1 MRNGYKVFDADT
13 HFSPMA
19 ESIEPYLGP
28 ELRSRVPDLEERK
41 VEFKTGWAGEKLE
54 PPFRHSFRLGGG
66 AGGGWGSGNPR
77 WLGESGPRE
86 NAQRAFQKFMGSS
99 FPTQGGADWSAD
111 IRVADMDQEGQD
123 VHMMVPNGANGH
135 PDPWV
140 EMEFIRAN
148 NRYLNDFCGQHPH
161 RLKSLIAVTPRS
173 VAESVDEIKRWGDST
188 WAVGIQPH
196 LPLDFPLDHPD
207 LEPVWKA
214 ADEAGLAVVHH
225 SFASGYPGH
234 RDLWD
239 NPFLGRLASHPWA
252 AMRAI
257 GAFFGSGVLD
267 RYKNL
272 RFSILESGFGWL
284 PFWARRMDDQVI
296 YMGYVNEHLE
306 HKMSEYMTGGRF
318 FAAIVLHEGEE
329 MVKMVTDDLG
339 DHVLMFGSDYP
350 HAESRFP
357 DSVDKALAWTS
368 LTNDRKQKLMW
379 DNAVRCFGEP

>member
-19 ESIEPYLGP
+19 ESIDPYLSP
-28 ELRSRVPDLEERK
+28 ELRARVPDLEERK

-54 PPFRHSFRLGGG
+54 PPFRHSYRLGRGG
-66 AGGGWGSGNPR
+66 GGGWGSGKPR
-77 WLGESGPRE
+77 WLGEAEPRE
-86 NAQRAFQKFMGSS
+86 NAQREFQKFMGSR
-99 FPTQGGADWSAD
+99 FPTQGAADWSAE
-111 IRVADMDQEGQD
+111 IRVKDMDEEGQD

-135 PDPWV
+135 EDPWV

-148 NRYLNDFCGQHPH
+148 NRYLNDFCSQYPH

-173 VAESVDEIKRWGDST
+173 IEDSVQEIKRWADST

-196 LPLDFPLDHPD
+196 LPIDYPLDHPD
-207 LEPVWKA
+207 LEPVWRA

-225 SFASGYPGH
+225 SFAAGYPGY

-239 NPFLGRLASHPWA
+239 NPFLGRTASHPWA
-252 AMRAI
+252 AMRAVA
-257 GAFFGSGVLD
+257 AFFGSGIMD
-267 RYKNL
+267 RHKNL
-272 RFSILESGFGWL
+272 RFAILESGFGWL

-296 YMGYVNEHLE
+296 YMGYVNEKLE
-306 HKMSEYMTGGRF
+306 HKMSEYMTGRRF
-318 FAAIVLHEGEE
+318 FASIVLHEGEE
-329 MVKMVTDDLG
+329 MVKMVMDDLG

-357 DSVDKALAWTS
+357 DSVDKALSWKS
-368 LTNDRKQKLMW
+368 LSDDRMRKLMW
-379 DNAVRCFGEP
+379 DNAIGCFGEP